1 MPWRPCAA
9 RSSELIRA
17 HDPYPAVVVDRGW
30 DLVMANQGSQ
40 AFLDG
45 VADHLL
51 EPPGN
56 SYRITLHPEG
66 MAPRIV
72 NFAGVGPPPAGHA
85 APPGRRD
92 P

>member
-1 MPWRPCAA
+1 MRGALA
-9 RSSELIRA
+9 ELIRA

-30 DLVMANQGSQ
+30 DLVMANRARRRSSTASPSTSSGR
-40 AFLDG
+40 
-45 VADHLL
+45 
-51 EPPGN
+51 PGT
-56 SYRITLHPEG
+56 SYRITLHPDG

-72 NFAGVGPPPAGHA
+72 NFGEWAHHLLGHA